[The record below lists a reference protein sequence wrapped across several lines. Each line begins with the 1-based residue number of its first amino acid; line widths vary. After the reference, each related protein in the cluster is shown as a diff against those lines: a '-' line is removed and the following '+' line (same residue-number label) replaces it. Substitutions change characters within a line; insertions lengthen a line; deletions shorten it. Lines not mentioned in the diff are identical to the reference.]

1 MIRLLWTI
9 YFTGLLFH
17 GSSSELKHGFITN
30 DNENNTWKDIE
41 LRHRIKDS
49 SYLLNNYPIGG
60 LSPDVSICRKH
71 AKCIPLYKNSC
82 MGTKLPYSTTTLDL
96 IPESVTQDII
106 EVNKIIYI
114 FFAIMSSCFF
124 FGFFFL

>member
-17 GSSSELKHGFITN
+17 GSSLELKHEFITN
-30 DNENNTWKDIE
+30 NDGENNTWKDVQ

-49 SYLLNNYPIGG
+49 SYLLDNYPIGG
-60 LSPDVSICRKH
+60 LSPNVSICHKH
-71 AKCIPLYKNSC
+71 AKCIPLHTNSC

-96 IPESVTQDII
+96 IPESVTQEII
-106 EVNKIIYI
+106 EVNQIIH
-114 FFAIMSSCFF
+114 
-124 FGFFFL
+124 FLQ